1 MLLQD
6 IKCLQTLAM
15 VLAMSYFGYIYAP
28 RKRSPIIRVTSTL
41 ELVGSYVIA
50 EVEAN
55 EEEYETF
62 WIILLGSSIFRRLYQ
77 GRGLK

>member
-6 IKCLQTLAM
+6 IRFLQAL
-15 VLAMSYFGYIYAP
+15 VIFLAMSYFCYIYAP
-28 RKRSPIIRVTSTL
+28 IKRSPISRVTSTL

-55 EEEYETF
+55 EEGSETF
-62 WIILLGSSIFRRLYQ
+62 WEIIFGSSIFRRLNQ
-77 GRGLK
+77 GWGLK

>member
-6 IKCLQTLAM
+6 IKFLQRL
-15 VLAMSYFGYIYAP
+15 VIFLAMSYFCYIYAP

-55 EEEYETF
+55 EEGYETF
-62 WIILLGSSIFRRLYQ
+62 RIILFGSSIFRRLNQ
-77 GRGLK
+77 GRGQK